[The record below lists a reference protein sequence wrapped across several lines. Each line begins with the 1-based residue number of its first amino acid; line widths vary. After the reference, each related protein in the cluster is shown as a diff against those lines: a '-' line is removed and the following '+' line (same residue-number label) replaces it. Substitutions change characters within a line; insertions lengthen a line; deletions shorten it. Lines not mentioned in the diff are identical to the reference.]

1 MQFGYQTVYADKG
14 YAGGPNRRFLALNKI
29 KDGIMRKDSITAKL
43 TELEILRNKSIS
55 KYRYIVEQ
63 YFGISHLHDTGQ
75 RTRFTKILKNNISEW
90 NYYVAK
96 NVPEPFFTE
105 PEIPVHDS
113 EKEPEFR
120 AQTSPDQRFRIS
132 LNAGPAYLAGNP
144 ENAIQSLQEKGV
156 SAGDAK
162 RYYHNLKM
170 GFQARGS
177 AYIHLMGNYW
187 LGAMYHG
194 FYSTSEITTP
204 MAIDDDYM
212 YYGKLG
218 ERYFVNFAGPSF
230 FSANRYGLSKQIGV
244 NSSLT
249 IGPAFYR
256 DELEMLNDQVL
267 IQGVALGTNL
277 TLGLEY
283 FFRSNISLGLES
295 SLFSSQAKKVTVTTA
310 HSNEEIKLEKENYE
324 NLSRLDLS
332 LGIIW
337 YW

>member
-1 MQFGYQTVYADKG
+1 MKQILKTTGFIL
-14 YAGGPNRRFLALNKI
+14 FALLFVNECFAQDRIILSSGDTIHCTISKVT
-29 KDGIMRKDSITAKL
+29 KKYLYYRQDYNGVTAK
-43 TELEILRNKSIS
+43 
-55 KYRYIVEQ
+55 
-63 YFGISHLHDTGQ
+63 G
-75 RTRFTKILKNNISEW
+75 KILKNNISEW

-105 PEIPVHDS
+105 PEIPVYGL
-113 EKEPEFR
+113 ETEPDILT
-120 AQTSPDQRFRIS
+120 QTKQADRLRIS

-177 AYIHLMGNYW
+177 AFIHLMGSYW

-218 ERYFVNFAGPSF
+218 ERYFVNFAGASF
-230 FSANRYGLSKQIGV
+230 SSSTRYGRSKRIGV
-244 NSSLT
+244 NSSFAF
-249 IGPAFYR
+249 GPAFYR
-256 DELEMLNDQVL
+256 DEAEMLNDQVL

-283 FFRSNISLGLES
+283 FFRPNISIGLES
-295 SLFSSQAKKVTVTTA
+295 SLFSSQAKKITVTTA
-310 HSNEEIKLEKENYE
+310 QSTEEIKLEKENYE

>member
-1 MQFGYQTVYADKG
+1 MKQY
-14 YAGGPNRRFLALNKI
+14 LNKPLI
-29 KDGIMRKDSITAKL
+29 VVILLLIVNECFAQDRIILSSGDTIHCTISKVTKNYLYYRQDYNGVTAK
-43 TELEILRNKSIS
+43 
-55 KYRYIVEQ
+55 
-63 YFGISHLHDTGQ
+63 G
-75 RTRFTKILKNNISEW
+75 KILKTKIREW
-90 NYYVAK
+90 NYFFAK
-96 NVPEPFFTE
+96 NDPETFFNE

-113 EKEPEFR
+113 EKEPDFL
-120 AQTSPDQRFRIS
+120 AQTSPDERFRIA
-132 LNAGPAYLAGNP
+132 LNAGPAYLAGNT
-144 ENAIQSLQEKGV
+144 EKAIQSLQERGV
-156 SAGDAK
+156 SAGDSK

-170 GFQARGS
+170 GFQAKGS
-177 AYIHLMGNYW
+177 AYIHLMGSYW

-218 ERYFVNFAGPSF
+218 ERYFVNFAGASF
-230 FSANRYGLSKQIGV
+230 SSSTRYGRSKRIGV
-244 NSSLT
+244 NSSFAF
-249 IGPAFYR
+249 GPAFYR

-295 SLFSSQAKKVTVTTA
+295 SLFSSQAKKITVTTA
-310 HSNEEIKLEKENYE
+310 QSTEEIKLEKENYE